1 MPDVPGRTRVGLARP
16 EWGGGFDAGTIRAVP
31 RVDRATWGRDRIQ
44 WAPAVDLLRP
54 ALPAVP
60 HGDAPRAGR
69 AAGEAA
75 ATLGRY
81 RHCPGWVEPSGAVT
95 VLGRAPTV
103 ERPHHPGHTRSAPE
117 GRASGRLWVWRDACD
132 MGALPP
138 RCPGSGGH
146 LGQRSYWA
154 GRRPWGGPTTRAIPA
169 VPQKDAPRM
178 RISCE
183 AGTGSGESSAAMVFA
198 VAANATYK
206 RPGLCP
212 YAGCPGL

>member
-44 WAPAVDLLRP
+44 RAPAVDLLRP

-60 HGDAPRAGR
+60 HDDAPRAAR

-95 VLGRAPTV
+95 VLGRVPTV

-117 GRASGRLWVWRDACD
+117 GRASGRLWGWRDACD

-138 RCPGSGGH
+138 QCPGSGGPSGAEIV
-146 LGQRSYWA
+146 LGRAPTVGRPHHPGHTRSAPEGRASDEDQLGGRDGERRILCSDGICGGGERELRAA
-154 GRRPWGGPTTRAIPA
+154 GALPIR
-169 VPQKDAPRM
+169 
-178 RISCE
+178 
-183 AGTGSGESSAAMVFA
+183 
-198 VAANATYK
+198 
-206 RPGLCP
+206 
-212 YAGCPGL
+212 